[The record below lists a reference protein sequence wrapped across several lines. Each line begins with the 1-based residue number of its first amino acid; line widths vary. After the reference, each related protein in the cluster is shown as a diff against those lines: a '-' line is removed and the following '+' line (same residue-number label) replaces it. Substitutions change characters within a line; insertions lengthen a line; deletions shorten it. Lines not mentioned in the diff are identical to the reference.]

1 VFRYR
6 AEAGHSHYKVEN
18 GLSGYVGEIT
28 IDPADGSTVRLAL
41 KAHMEQANP
50 FLIADVMIEYGPEI
64 LGDKTYICPKT
75 GVALSQGL
83 RLQLLNNV
91 VFSNYHLFYAT
102 TRILPGAISIE

>member
-83 RLQLLNNV
+83 RFQLVNNV
-91 VFSNYHLFYAT
+91 VFSDYHLFHAT
-102 TRILPGAISIE
+102 SRILPGARSLE